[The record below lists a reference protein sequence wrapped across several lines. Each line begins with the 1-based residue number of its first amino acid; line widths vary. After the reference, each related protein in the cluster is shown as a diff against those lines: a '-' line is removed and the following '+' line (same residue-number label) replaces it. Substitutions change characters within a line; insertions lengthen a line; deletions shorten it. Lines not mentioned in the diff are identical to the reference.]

1 MLNDTRFS
9 RNMKKICFSVFFLAA
24 VVALPACQSVV
35 GSVSNEAVQEM
46 LASPELAVT
55 PFQPAWLNE
64 GSEGIWKLPPAVREQ
79 VCSILRAGEP
89 RYVPELAYQTDD
101 ARNPLADNRFYVYAT
116 NGQCLAGTLLEHR
129 VVMHDIVLQP
139 EQEQQLYTLLK
150 PYLTN
155 LFPELK

>member
-1 MLNDTRFS
+1 MKTMFVSAML
-9 RNMKKICFSVFFLAA
+9 VAA
-24 VVALPACQSVV
+24 ACLLGGCLNQS
-35 GSVSNEAVQEM
+35 GAVSAAAVQEM

-64 GSEGIWKLPPAVREQ
+64 GSEGIWKLSPAVREQ